1 MKGRQRKLQ
10 QKKNNNNNRIKIKKC
25 FIYEH
30 WRKIKK
36 ITIKKINK
44 K

>member
-1 MKGRQRKLQ
+1 MNGRQ
-10 QKKNNNNNRIKIKKC
+10 KKKQDKIKKC

-30 WRKIKK
+30 GRKIKK